1 MIVEE
6 MEIVWRDIWE
16 TREMGTGVGLGGHRG
31 ERKLSGT
38 SRFLEA
44 WDEDWSYLSVTQ
56 RTLKRSGFLGQKS
69 RV

>member
-16 TREMGTGVGLGGHRG
+16 TRETGTGVGLGGHRG

-38 SRFLEA
+38 SRFLEV
-44 WDEDWSYLSVTQ
+44 WDEDWSYLSVT
-56 RTLKRSGFLGQKS
+56 
-69 RV
+69 